1 VFPNVSK
8 FTKRRRLFQ
17 ETTNIVEG
25 EGNEVKLGVL
35 V

>member
-1 VFPNVSK
+1 VFPNAFK
-8 FTKRRRLFQ
+8 YARRRRLFQ
-17 ETTNIVEG
+17 ETTNIEEG

>member
-1 VFPNVSK
+1 VFPNASK
-8 FTKRRRLFQ
+8 SARRRRLFQ
-17 ETTNIVEG
+17 ETTNIEEG